1 MKTISSPFDLIKKAV
16 NIFSKKEN
24 LVFLIQIYLPMAFFS
39 LLSVAQSFL
48 PASIKNQA
56 SAWLVL
62 GVGLM
67 QILYFLTSVLVTISG
82 VIALGKIVNGKEE
95 LSIRKTYKSAWK
107 NYPQLVYLMLI
118 LAVIYILGFAL
129 LIIPGILFVVWFAFS
144 RFIAIEKGV
153 KVKGALLKSKAM
165 VKGIYW
171 KVLGRLIV
179 FCAFTV
185 LVQMVFSVIPY
196 GLGLTVSSLCGGL
209 YMLPLYLLYKE
220 LDVV

>member
-1 MKTISSPFDLIKKAV
+1 MQKLTSPFDLIKKAV
-16 NIFSKKEN
+16 NIFTQKKN

-48 PASIKNQA
+48 PASIKN
-56 SAWLVL
+56 STSVWLVL
-62 GVGLM
+62 GIGLM

-107 NYPQLVYLMLI
+107 NYPQLVYLMLV
-118 LAVIYILGFAL
+118 LAVIYIFGFAF

-144 RFIAIEKGV
+144 RFIAIEKGL
-153 KVKGALLKSKAM
+153 KVKGALLKSKEM

-185 LVQMVFSVIPY
+185 LTQMVLSMIPY
-196 GLGLTVSSLCGGL
+196 SMGLTVSSLCGGL

-220 LDVV
+220 LETV